1 MATQVVNVTQDLSV
15 MDNFDFDTAIPDIA
29 YIQAVPESWIADPKK
44 VAAKRQA
51 REQSQQQQQQVQAAP
66 AAAALMKAHAAQA
79 QAGIPPQQGPPQGG
93 QTGQ

>member
-1 MATQVVNVTQDLSV
+1 MATQVATATGDNSV
-15 MDNFDFDTAIPDIA
+15 LDNFDFDAAIPDIA
-29 YIQAVPESWIADPKK
+29 YIQAVPESWIADPKA

-51 REQSQQQQQQVQAAP
+51 RSQAAQQQQQVQAAP

-79 QAGIPPQQGPPQGG
+79 QAGMPPQQGPPQGG